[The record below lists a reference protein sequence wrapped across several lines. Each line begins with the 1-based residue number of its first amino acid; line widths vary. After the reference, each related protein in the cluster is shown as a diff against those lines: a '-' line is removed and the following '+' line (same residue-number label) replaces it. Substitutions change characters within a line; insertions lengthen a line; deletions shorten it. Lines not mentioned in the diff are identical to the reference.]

1 VPFQLTIVTPHGP
14 VYEGAV
20 DNVVLP
26 GSEGEFGVLE
36 HHERL
41 LAPLRPGEV
50 VIQTGGRQLY
60 AAIADGFAEV
70 NGSAVVVM
78 VDSCECSE
86 DVDVARAELARDRA
100 EQHLAALGVD
110 AEVERRREYE
120 AALERARNRLKVA
133 QRNQR

>member
-1 VPFQLTIVTPHGP
+1 VPFQLTIVTPQGP
-14 VYEGAV
+14 VYSGAV

-26 GSEGEFGVLE
+26 GSEGEFGVLQ

-50 VIQTGGRQLY
+50 VIHTGQGQLY

-70 NGSAVVVM
+70 NGDAVVVM
-78 VDSCECSE
+78 VDSCECSG

-120 AALERARNRLKVA
+120 AALERARNRLRVA
-133 QRNQR
+133 QRSQK

>member
-1 VPFQLTIVTPHGP
+1 VPFQLTIVTPQGP
-14 VYEGAV
+14 AYEGVV

-26 GSEGEFGVLE
+26 GSEGEFGVLQN
-36 HHERL
+36 HERL

-50 VIQTGGRQLY
+50 VIQTGQGKLY

-70 NGSAVVVM
+70 NGEAVAVM
-78 VDSCECSE
+78 VDSCECSG

-100 EQHLAALGVD
+100 EQHLAALGAD

-120 AALERARNRLKVA
+120 AALDRARNRLKVA
-133 QRNQR
+133 QRAQK

>member
-1 VPFQLTIVTPHGP
+1 VPFQLTIVTPQGA

-26 GSEGEFGVLE
+26 GSEGEFGVLQN
-36 HHERL
+36 HERL
-41 LAPLRPGEV
+41 LAPLRPGEAL
-50 VIQTGGRQLY
+50 IQTAQGKLY

-70 NGSAVVVM
+70 NGEAVVVM
-78 VDSCECSE
+78 VDSCECSG

-100 EQHLAALGVD
+100 EQRLAALGVD
-110 AEVERRREYE
+110 AAVERRREYE

-133 QRNQR
+133 ERARK